1 MMRKNITWAILII
14 ATALVQTAWI
24 EGDVIKI
31 KGVSPNL
38 VLLLVIYFAVTEG
51 EERAMFTGVLGGL
64 FQDVASDN
72 VIGHYILCYVIV
84 GFLTGRIAVR
94 LITQHPAVK
103 VGLVCIAG
111 FLNGLLYAVI
121 ESVQEVH
128 WMVFSSFKSS
138 VVPATLYTA
147 LLTPVVFFLMDRFF
161 QRYFGPRIQGM

>member
-1 MMRKNITWAILII
+1 MMRKNLIWAILII
-14 ATALVQTAWI
+14 VTALVQTTWI
-24 EGDVIKI
+24 EGDVIKV

-38 VLLLVIYFAVTEG
+38 VLLLVIYFAITEG

-64 FQDVASDN
+64 FQDVVSDN

-111 FLNGLLYAVI
+111 LLNGLLYAVI

-147 LLTPVVFFLMDRFF
+147 LLTPFVFFLMDRFF
-161 QRYFGPRIQGM
+161 QRYFAPQIQGT